1 MARLNPVYLTKIKLD
16 NFRNYKT
23 LLLNVDQRHVVLTGK
38 NGAGKTNLLEAVSFL
53 SPGRGLRRA
62 PYDSVGINGGEGDW
76 SVFASLEGV
85 MGEVSIGTGL
95 QKTGF
100 AIETQRK
107 VRIDATPIK
116 TSDELLDHLRL
127 MWLVPAMDGLFTG
140 AAGDRRRYL
149 DRMVLAIDPA
159 HGRRV
164 SSFEKS
170 MRSRNKLLGEEM
182 PDQSWLDA
190 IENQMAEHAVAI
202 ASARVEVISLL
213 SSVIIKNNDINSP
226 FPDAL
231 IHLDGLLETLVSDM
245 AASDLEMHY
254 ADILRS
260 SRRLDGAARRTLQG
274 PHRSDMKVT
283 HRPKSMAAAQ
293 CSTGEQKALL
303 VGLMLAHARLTG
315 ELHGFAPILLLD
327 EIAAH
332 LDNQRR
338 TALFDM
344 IDDLGCQAWMSGT
357 DVELFDGLGE
367 RANYFEVDEGSV
379 RQQDA

>member
-1 MARLNPVYLTKIKLD
+1 MARLNPVYLTKIELD
-16 NFRNYKT
+16 KFRNYKT
-23 LLLNVDQRHVVLTGK
+23 LSLELDQRHVVLTGK

-62 PYDSVGINGGEGDW
+62 PYDSVGINGGIGDW
-76 SVFASLEGV
+76 SIFANLEGA

-100 AIETQRK
+100 GIDTQRK
-107 VRIDATPIK
+107 VRIDATQIK

-190 IENQMAEHAVAI
+190 IEIQMAEHAVAI

-213 SSVIIKNNDINSP
+213 SSVIIKNNDVNSP

-231 IHLDGLLETLVSDM
+231 IHLDGLLETLVADM

-254 ADILRS
+254 ADILRG

-274 PHRSDMKVT
+274 PHRSDMKVI
-283 HRPKSMAAAQ
+283 HRPKSMPAAQ

-332 LDNQRR
+332 LDKQRR

-367 RANYFEVDEGSV
+367 RANYFEVDEGAV
-379 RQQDA
+379 RQQDE

>member
-16 NFRNYKT
+16 KFRNYKT
-23 LLLNVDQRHVVLTGK
+23 LSLELDQRHVVLTGK
-38 NGAGKTNLLEAVSFL
+38 NGAGKTNLLEAISFL

-62 PYDSVGINGGEGDW
+62 PYDSVGINGGIGDW
-76 SVFASLEGV
+76 SIFANLEGA

-100 AIETQRK
+100 GIDSQRK
-107 VRIDATPIK
+107 VRIDATQIK

-190 IENQMAEHAVAI
+190 IEIQMAEHAVAI

-213 SSVIIKNNDINSP
+213 SSVIIKNNDVNSP

-231 IHLDGLLETLVSDM
+231 IHLDGLLETLVADM

-254 ADILRS
+254 ADILRG

-274 PHRSDMKVT
+274 PHRSDMKVI
-283 HRPKSMAAAQ
+283 HRPKSMPAAQ

-332 LDNQRR
+332 LDKQRR

-367 RANYFEVDEGSV
+367 RANYFEVDEGAV
-379 RQQDA
+379 RQQDE

>member
-1 MARLNPVYLTKIKLD
+1 
-16 NFRNYKT
+16 
-23 LLLNVDQRHVVLTGK
+23 
-38 NGAGKTNLLEAVSFL
+38 
-53 SPGRGLRRA
+53 
-62 PYDSVGINGGEGDW
+62 
-76 SVFASLEGV
+76 
-85 MGEVSIGTGL
+85 
-95 QKTGF
+95 
-100 AIETQRK
+100 
-107 VRIDATPIK
+107 
-116 TSDELLDHLRL
+116 
-127 MWLVPAMDGLFTG
+127 MDGLFTG

-190 IENQMAEHAVAI
+190 IEIQMAEHAVAI

-213 SSVIIKNNDINSP
+213 SSVIIKNNDVNSP

-231 IHLDGLLETLVSDM
+231 IHLDGLLETLVADM

-254 ADILRS
+254 ADILRG

-283 HRPKSMAAAQ
+283 HRPKSMPAAQ

-332 LDNQRR
+332 LDKQRR

-367 RANYFEVDEGSV
+367 RANYFEVDEGAV
-379 RQQDA
+379 RQQDE